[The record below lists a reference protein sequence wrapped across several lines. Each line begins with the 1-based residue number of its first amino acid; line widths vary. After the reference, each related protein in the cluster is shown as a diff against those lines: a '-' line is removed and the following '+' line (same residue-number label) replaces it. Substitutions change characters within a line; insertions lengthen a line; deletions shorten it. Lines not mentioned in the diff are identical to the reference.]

1 MSSIGT
7 RLKESREKKGL
18 LQSELAKL
26 IGVKSAGVISN
37 WEQDVCKP
45 DANKMVKICQVLG
58 ISLSYLL
65 NYYGTE
71 KAPSLSDEAMK
82 LATDYDDLDRHGKR
96 MVRLVTDEEMAR
108 RDEEERQKQAAIL
121 REQREEMEAA
131 EEIAP
136 PITLHQPYAQVAAAE
151 GAGAFL
157 LDDDYEEIS
166 VEMNKYTKQADVI
179 LKVVGRSM
187 EPVIADGDRVL
198 VRQQPSVRIG
208 EIGVFIVDGQGYLKE
223 YQADRLVSLNPD
235 IDDVLVGDLQS
246 AECYGKFI
254 KVLDPDWVK

>member
-37 WEQDVCKP
+37 WEQDVSKP

-121 REQREEMEAA
+121 REQRERLEAA

-136 PITLHQPYAQVAAAE
+136 ETVYFLIPGFVSAASAGLGQPAE
-151 GAGAFL
+151 NEYSENF
-157 LDDDYEEIS
+157 
-166 VEMNKYTKQADVI
+166 K
-179 LKVVGRSM
+179 LKKEPPYGTSYIIRVSGDSM
-187 EPVIADGDRVL
+187 EPTYHDGEKVFVHAQSDIPVGK
-198 VRQQPSVRIG
+198 IG
-208 EIGVFIVDGQGYLKE
+208 IFYMDGQNWIKE
-223 YQADRLVSLNPD
+223 LGKEELISHNPVYPPRSFTDDIRCQGLVLGVCDESYF
-235 IDDVLVGDLQS
+235 
-246 AECYGKFI
+246 E
-254 KVLDPDWVK
+254 

>member
-82 LATDYDDLDRHGKR
+82 LAEDYDGRMDDRGRETVRGVADLE
-96 MVRLVTDEEMAR
+96 VAR
-108 RDEEERQKQAAIL
+108 FKSETAATL
-121 REQREEMEAA
+121 RKSREQSEAA

-136 PITLHQPYAQVAAAE
+136 NVSEMLIYINPAAAGMPLYAE
-151 GAGAFL
+151 SDFERMEFL
-157 LDDDYEEIS
+157 SDQVPRGTDFGIRIS
-166 VEMNKYTKQADVI
+166 
-179 LKVVGRSM
+179 GRSM
-187 EPVIADGDRVL
+187 EPTVMDGSIAWVRKRLDMPNGTVGIFMLNDSAVCKRFFKEPDG
-198 VRQQPSVRIG
+198 SVRLESDNPAFPDVTVAEFDALVTVG
-208 EIGVFIVDGQGYLKE
+208 EV
-223 YQADRLVSLNPD
+223 
-235 IDDVLVGDLQS
+235 VGM
-246 AECYGKFI
+246 
-254 KVLDPDWVK
+254 V

>member
-82 LATDYDDLDRHGKR
+82 LAEDYDGRMDDRGRETVRGVADLE
-96 MVRLVTDEEMAR
+96 VAR
-108 RDEEERQKQAAIL
+108 FKSETAATL
-121 REQREEMEAA
+121 RKSREQSEAA

-136 PITLHQPYAQVAAAE
+136 PIPLHQPYAQVAAAE

-157 LDDDYEEIS
+157 LDDGFDEVL

-254 KVLDPDWVK
+254 KVLNPDWVK

>member
-108 RDEEERQKQAAIL
+108 RDEEDRQKQAAIL
-121 REQREEMEAA
+121 REQRERLEAA

-136 PITLHQPYAQVAAAE
+136 DASEMLVYINPAAAGTPLYAE
-151 GAGAFL
+151 SDFERMTFPSNKVPRGTDFGIR
-157 LDDDYEEIS
+157 IS
-166 VEMNKYTKQADVI
+166 
-179 LKVVGRSM
+179 GRSM
-187 EPVIADGDRVL
+187 EPTVMDGSIAWVRKRLDMPNGTVGIFMLNDSAVCKRFFKEPDG
-198 VRQQPSVRIG
+198 SVRLESDNPAFPDVTVAEFDALVTVG
-208 EIGVFIVDGQGYLKE
+208 EV
-223 YQADRLVSLNPD
+223 
-235 IDDVLVGDLQS
+235 VGM
-246 AECYGKFI
+246 
-254 KVLDPDWVK
+254 V